1 MNITTAM
8 NTQYFQFDYAS
19 VKGKFDTS
27 KSQEAFSVESF
38 SLKVA
43 QIDFTFQ
50 STAQGLSSDI
60 KPPQSLSD
68 FIDYDAIGYTG
79 KPIENLSQGEA
90 KALVAEDGFF
100 GVAQTANRIAGFVL
114 AGAGDDLEK
123 LQEGRKGIMQGFEE
137 AEAIWGGKLF
147 DISYETI
154 NKALES
160 IDERIKALGG
170 NVLDTLV

>member
-8 NTQYFQFDYAS
+8 NAQYFQFDYAS
-19 VKGKFDTS
+19 VRGGFDSGKDA
-27 KSQEAFSVESF
+27 KSFNVESF

-43 QIDFTFQ
+43 QIDFSFQ
-50 STAQGLSSDI
+50 STAQGIGQNI
-60 KPPQSLSD
+60 KPPQGLSD

-79 KPIENLSQGEA
+79 KPIENLTQSEA

-100 GVAQTANRIAGFVL
+100 GVGQTAQRIAGFVIS
-114 AGAGDDLEK
+114 GAGEDLEK
-123 LQEGRKGIMQGFEE
+123 LQEGRKVIIQGFEE
-137 AEAIWGGKLF
+137 AESIWGGKLF

-154 NKALES
+154 NKALEA
-160 IDERIKALGG
+160 IDERIKDLGG

>member
-1 MNITTAM
+1 MNITTSM
-8 NTQYFQFDYAS
+8 NTQYFQFDYTS
-19 VKGKFDTS
+19 IRGKFDTA
-27 KSQEAFSVESF
+27 KSQENFSVEAFSF
-38 SLKVA
+38 KVA
-43 QIDFTFQ
+43 KIDFAFQ
-50 STAQGLSSDI
+50 STAQGVGANI

-68 FIDYDAIGYTG
+68 FIDYDAIGYSG
-79 KPIENLSQGEA
+79 KPIENLSQNEA

-100 GVAQTANRIAGFVL
+100 GVSQTAKRIAGFVL

-160 IDERIKALGG
+160 IDERIKELGG
-170 NVLDTLV
+170 NVLDTLA

>member
-19 VKGKFDTS
+19 MRGKSDSANS
-27 KSQEAFSVESF
+27 KENASIESF
-38 SLKVA
+38 SFKVA

-50 STAQGLSSDI
+50 STAQGIGQDI

-68 FIDYDAIGYTG
+68 FIDYDAIGYRG
-79 KPIENLSQGEA
+79 KPIEELSQGEA
-90 KALVAEDGFF
+90 KALVSEDGFF
-100 GVAQTANRIAGFVL
+100 GVTQTAERIAGFVL

-123 LQEGRKGIMQGFEE
+123 LQEGRRGIIQGFEE
-137 AEAIWGGKLF
+137 AESIWGGKLF
-147 DISYETI
+147 DISYDTI

-160 IDERIKALGG
+160 IDERIKELGG